1 MAISID
7 WGTRIISVPQ
17 ADLTFLSGV
26 NYSLNTETF
35 RLALRDLEDSPEGI
49 VFPKTHNHSTA
60 VLLGGVSYARI
71 IEIINGYTIT
81 FEETGT
87 PYSVSLVGSN
97 NNILAVTNLGTVQ
110 IASNNSGGLIGVTE
124 LTNTVYH
131 LSFDSGIWIDQQ
143 GGYTAI
149 TVPEFELLGS
159 SRYPAKDIGT
169 AKAARDHHAL
179 PKHLYV
185 IGNLD
190 IGNSDN
196 LQGWDVTGQNAF
208 RTKVNVDD
216 LANVTGTAFSEVT
229 LHNST
234 LDGNSIL
241 RQSVLSDTTFVNGY
255 VFQCYLVGT
264 TVLGGAAQA
273 DFMNSYSGVAGTDTP
288 TIDLGGSGQAL
299 TMRAYTGGILLINKT
314 GADACSIDF
323 ISGQLKIDLT
333 TVTNGTIVA
342 RGGGKVIDY
351 ATGDIMHSGTY
362 GGLTLVNETIN
373 GEHLHD
379 IHDAHFRRRV
389 WSSVN
394 NTITIY
400 EEDGVTPKFVFDTNA
415 DLSDIDPQ

>member
-169 AKAARDHHAL
+169 AKEARDHHAL
-179 PKHLYV
+179 PKRLYV

-208 RTKVNVDD
+208 RTMVNVDD

-264 TVLGGAAQA
+264 TVLGGAAQG
-273 DFMNSYSGVAGTDTP
+273 DFMNSYSGVAGTGTP

-314 GADACSIDF
+314 GAAPPS
-323 ISGQLKIDLT
+323 
-333 TVTNGTIVA
+333 TVVPT
-342 RGGGKVIDY
+342 R
-351 ATGDIMHSGTY
+351 
-362 GGLTLVNETIN
+362 
-373 GEHLHD
+373 
-379 IHDAHFRRRV
+379 
-389 WSSVN
+389 
-394 NTITIY
+394 
-400 EEDGVTPKFVFDTNA
+400 
-415 DLSDIDPQ
+415 